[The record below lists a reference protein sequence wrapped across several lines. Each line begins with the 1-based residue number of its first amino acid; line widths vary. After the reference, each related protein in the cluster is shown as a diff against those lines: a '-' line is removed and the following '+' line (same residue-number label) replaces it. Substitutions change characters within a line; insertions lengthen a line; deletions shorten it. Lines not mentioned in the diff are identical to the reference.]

1 MYKIKESE
9 SGIMTKINEFN
20 ESKFYNDEF
29 SFLYDYQKKAVEDEN
44 STVIVNWSRGLGK
57 TFTAMCKVLKDK
69 PKSVLYVSPIN
80 SFFVYFCSK
89 IDEIKKLSNN
99 SSIKNI
105 KTNKTNDRYYT
116 SLRIEYEDGN
126 ISEIYWYKNEETRV
140 LKLHFDLTIFDES
153 LPYNIPNISTSQ
165 IISFNSFN
173 NGYKTLTRR
182 MFPANV
188 SIHET
193 TEADFKQFNKNV
205 NCDWLKKLRI
215 NDFIN
220 YYDEFEIYSIPE
232 IGDIDSYMFLKE
244 SLNRLQNEFSK
255 ISNCNNTVMTRE
267 KLLDMIL
274 KIKYELKKEY

>member
-1 MYKIKESE
+1 
-9 SGIMTKINEFN
+9 MTKINEFN

-126 ISEIYWYKNEETRV
+126 ISEIYWYKNEESRN
-140 LKLHFDLTIFDES
+140 LKSCFDLIIFDES
-153 LPYNIPNISTSQ
+153 LPYNVPNISGKQ
-165 IISFNSFN
+165 VVSFNSFN
-173 NGYKTLTRR
+173 NGYKTLTRK
-182 MFPANV
+182 MFPQNV

-193 TEADFKQFNKNV
+193 TKADFNKFSKNAGK
-205 NCDWLKKLRI
+205 DWLKDLKI
-215 NDFIN
+215 NNFIN

-232 IGDIDSYMFLKE
+232 IGDINTYIFLKE
-244 SLNRLQNEFSK
+244 SLNKLQDEFSK
-255 ISNCNNTVMTRE
+255 IPNCNNTVMTRE

-274 KIKYELKKEY
+274 KIKYELKKEK